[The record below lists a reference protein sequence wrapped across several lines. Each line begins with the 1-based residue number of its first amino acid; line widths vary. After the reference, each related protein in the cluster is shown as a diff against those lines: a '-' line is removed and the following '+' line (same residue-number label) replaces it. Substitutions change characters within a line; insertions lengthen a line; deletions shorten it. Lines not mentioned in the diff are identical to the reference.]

1 MKITVEDVRK
11 KFNPDQLKILNDLAD
26 AIPEAAHKL
35 AENNIFAE
43 EGEIMHHLYA
53 ALYGTED
60 VEEQNMINFE
70 LYQRKDKKHPET
82 RIM

>member
-11 KFNPDQLKILNDLAD
+11 KFNPDQLKVLNELAD

-43 EGEIMHHLYA
+43 EGEIMHRLYA

-60 VEEQNMINFE
+60 GEEQNMINFE
-70 LYQRKDKKHPET
+70 LYQRKEHKSNT
-82 RIM
+82 RRM

>member
-11 KFNPDQLKILNDLAD
+11 KFNPDQLKVLNDLAD

-43 EGEIMHHLYA
+43 EGEIEHKLFT
-53 ALYGTED
+53 ALYGTSD
-60 VEEQNMINFE
+60 INEQNMINLE
-70 LYQRKDKKHPET
+70 LSMRK
-82 RIM
+82 